1 MNFSIFFLFKFLL
14 LFLNIKKTEQDNSHS
29 KLPRI
34 EIQLDFDNKTKQLTS
49 TSFFS
54 SENTPITQSIDISS
68 SKSWINDKSINMDL
82 QRQSYESFTYQGLNP
97 FTIFGESHGAKITLK
112 NQKDI
117 KVSLPQYEWFIY
129 HSEQGMV
136 PNTGCLALGRTFETE
151 EDDLIISLY
160 KKQKIIMPVFSIS
173 YLSDK
178 KGGILGI
185 GDIAE
190 ILFEYREYNSF
201 ISVIEQ
207 DEKWRSNLTYIFFG
221 DLPDQYISN
230 IDIAEY
236 RYIITQNFIIINYPA
251 YFSTI
256 DKYIVVP
263 SDFID
268 YLERYYFRKYKF
280 CSKVTKDG
288 NSIIECNKE
297 KTLAI
302 IDTLPN
308 INFVFDGV
316 AYIIEAKNL
325 FEESETSKD
334 MLTFVIVSYKN
345 NTEWIMGYYFMRNF
359 FITFFRDTPTISI
372 FSLLNKAYVI
382 LDTWSKKKTNNIIK
396 NIIHTIIAFSIIG
409 LMLLLS
415 LKLL

>member
-1 MNFSIFFLFKFLL
+1 
-14 LFLNIKKTEQDNSHS
+14 
-29 KLPRI
+29 
-34 EIQLDFDNKTKQLTS
+34 
-49 TSFFS
+49 
-54 SENTPITQSIDISS
+54 
-68 SKSWINDKSINMDL
+68 MDL

-117 KVSLPQYEWFIY
+117 KLSLPQYEWFIY

-302 IDTLPN
+302 IDTFPN

-334 MLTFVIVSYKN
+334 MLTFVIVSYKS